1 MGVKQ
6 LVARVRLRL
15 DSLQVS
21 IREPAVISA
30 FVVFIALMLL
40 HNALFWDNW
49 AIHSEVFRGQKFLQ
63 FHI

>member
-6 LVARVRLRL
+6 LVAQVRLRL

-21 IREPAVISA
+21 VREPAVISA

-40 HNALFWDNW
+40 HNA
-49 AIHSEVFRGQKFLQ
+49 
-63 FHI
+63 